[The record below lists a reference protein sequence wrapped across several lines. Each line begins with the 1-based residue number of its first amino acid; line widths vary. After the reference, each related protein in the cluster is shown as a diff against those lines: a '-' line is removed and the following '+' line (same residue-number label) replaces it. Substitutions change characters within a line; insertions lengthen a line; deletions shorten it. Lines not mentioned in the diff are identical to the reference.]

1 MKAAGNILSLVA
13 AAYPAFKPESREM
26 TIKGYAMAFADSG
39 LSAPDILVGA
49 RWLIAGRSEYAPSAA
64 AIIKAA
70 REAKEEADTKAYY
83 ESWERIIEESERGL
97 IPAREK
103 EEMDE
108 ATKERLAKIEEK
120 IDLFYERM
128 GWDGFEK
135 RLSKDESGE

>member
-1 MKAAGNILSLVA
+1 MAAARNILSLVDN
-13 AAYPAFKPESREM
+13 AYPAFNPESKPM
-26 TIKGYAMAFADSG
+26 TLKVYAMAFADSG

-49 RWLIAGRSEYAPSAA
+49 RWLIAGRSEFAPSAA

-83 ESWERIIEESERGL
+83 ESWERIIEEDERGL
-97 IPAREK
+97 IPARED

-128 GWDGFEK
+128 GWDGSKK
-135 RLSKDESGE
+135 RISPKN

>member
-1 MKAAGNILSLVA
+1 
-13 AAYPAFKPESREM
+13 M
-26 TIKGYAMAFADSG
+26 TLKVYAMVFADSG

-49 RWLIAGRSEYAPSAA
+49 RWLMAGRSDYPPSAS

-70 REAKEEADTKAYY
+70 REAQEEADTKAYY

-120 IDLFYERM
+120 IDLFFGRM
-128 GWDGFEK
+128 GWDISKK
-135 RLSKDESGE
+135 RFSQKD

>member
-1 MKAAGNILSLVA
+1 MAGDILSLIGGT
-13 AAYPAFKPESREM
+13 YLTFNPKSPEM
-26 TIKGYAMAFADSG
+26 AVKGYAMAFADSG
-39 LSAPDILVGA
+39 LSAPDILAGA
-49 RWLIAGRSEYAPSAA
+49 RWLIAGRSDYPPSAS

-97 IPAREK
+97 IPAMEK

-108 ATKERLAKIEEK
+108 ATQDRLAKIEEK

-128 GWDGFEK
+128 GWDISEK
-135 RLSKDESGE
+135 RLSQKD

>member
-1 MKAAGNILSLVA
+1 MAVKV
-13 AAYPAFKPESREM
+13 
-26 TIKGYAMAFADSG
+26 YAMAFADSG

-49 RWLIAGRSEYAPSAA
+49 RWLIAGRSEFAPSAA

-83 ESWERIIEESERGL
+83 ESWERIIEESEREL

-108 ATKERLAKIEEK
+108 ATKERLKNREEK
-120 IDLFYERM
+120 NYSFWKRM

-135 RLSKDESGE
+135 RFSPKD